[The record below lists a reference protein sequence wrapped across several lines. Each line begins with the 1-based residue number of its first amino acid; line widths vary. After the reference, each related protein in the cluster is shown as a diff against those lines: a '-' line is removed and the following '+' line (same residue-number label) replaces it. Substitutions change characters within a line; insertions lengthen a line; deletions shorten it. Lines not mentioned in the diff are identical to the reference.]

1 MVTVTPNNLHIPIEK
16 EFLRRGIHVIY
27 DKPLAAHYKKIKSFT
42 SLVKR
47 SDDFFSIRKTTLSLN
62 YIPLK
67 LKKYIKQIISY
78 NSNI

>member
-1 MVTVTPNNLHIPIEK
+1 MVVMESAPEDGIEAVVTVTPNNLHIPLAK

-47 SDDFFSIRKTTLSLN
+47 LDEVFKH
-62 YIPLK
+62 
-67 LKKYIKQIISY
+67 
-78 NSNI
+78 